1 MKNMTFTEKYSSL
14 DGLRAFAAIGIVLM
28 HVNANMQ
35 IKPSV
40 NILTITIIPFFTNFT
55 LLFMIISGF
64 SMCCG
69 YYERFKSNTISLNS
83 FYTKRYNRILPFFA
97 LLTIID
103 VIIEHNLAAIY
114 EGFANLT
121 LCFNLLPN
129 PDISVIGVGWFLGI
143 IFLFYLLFPFFV
155 FLLDNKKRA
164 WIVFIIALTYMAI
177 ANEYFFTEKFVL
189 RNPGRT
195 NIIWCTPLFIA
206 GGIIYLYRDKLIR
219 LTKKHKLIY
228 LFFSIIIS
236 ILFFMGLP
244 STGNYILTLFLFS
257 LWLIYAIGNTDNSFL
272 SNRFTIYI
280 SNISMEIYLSHMF
293 IYKIIEKLDI
303 ANYIH
308 NNNFLYLITCIL
320 TLIGAILFSHV
331 CKYMII
337 PQISFLLNKKSNEN
351 SISK

>member
-1 MKNMTFTEKYSSL
+1 MTFTEKYSSL

-40 NILTITIIPFFTNFT
+40 NILTTTVIPFFTNFT

-64 SMCCG
+64 SMSCG
-69 YYERFKSNTISLNS
+69 YYERFKNNTISLNT

-103 VIIEHNLAAIY
+103 VIMEHNLAAVY

-129 PDISVIGVGWFLGI
+129 PDISVIGVGWFLGV

-164 WIVFIIALTYMAI
+164 WIIFIIALTYMAI

-189 RNPGRT
+189 LNPGRT
-195 NIIWCTPLFIA
+195 NIIWCAPLFIA
-206 GGIIYLYRDKLIR
+206 GGIVYLYRDNLIKLIKKYR
-219 LTKKHKLIY
+219 LISLFLCITISV
-228 LFFSIIIS
+228 LFFTILSSI
-236 ILFFMGLP
+236 GN
-244 STGNYILTLFLFS
+244 NYILTLFLFS
-257 LWLIYAIGNTDNSFL
+257 LWLIYAIGNADSRIL
-272 SNRFTIYI
+272 SNKVTMYI
-280 SNISMEIYLSHMF
+280 SNISMEIYLSHML
-293 IYKIIEKLDI
+293 IYRGVEKIHLT
-303 ANYIH
+303 NYIH
-308 NNNFLYLITCIL
+308 NNNLLYIITCVL
-320 TLIGAILFSHV
+320 TIIGAILFSHG
-331 CKYMII
+331 CKYFII
-337 PQISFLLNKKSNEN
+337 PQIGNILNTCQKK
-351 SISK
+351 